1 MSKTQIVT
9 GGIADDAVSE
19 EHLDATAITGSTEL
33 AAVPASTDELL
44 ISDAG
49 TLKRIDFTHMANWS
63 LLATTAVS
71 SSSASVDFDG
81 YFSATYHYYRIF
93 LQSVEM
99 SANDDFLSVQ
109 MKLSGGYQTGSTDY
123 FSARYGRKSNG
134 NNNSADVATG
144 DYDSNRVSL
153 NNGAAYFTNDKN
165 INGYVDVWNPLDS
178 HHSLVS
184 AKILYDLN
192 EDIGQIEVGGGLKS
206 TSAVTG
212 IRFIAESGATIDAGT
227 FRIYGFK

>member
-1 MSKTQIVT
+1 MSKTQIPT
-9 GGIADDAVSE
+9 GGIADDAISE
-19 EHLDATAITGSTEL
+19 EHIDATAITGSTEL

-178 HHSLVS
+178 HHTLVS